1 MNEGVALLVIFNM
14 LAAGLISVSIVQK
27 REAAIREHSDWK
39 RLPGLIAGDLL
50 FLGSFCVIF
59 FYMHVENMI
68 NQSYVQIGC
77 TLAVTALILAHLCF
91 GVGRFWRLVI
101 KKSRERRQEEP
112 CGGKQEEQPGGKTE
126 EEKSG
131 PVGENSS
138 GAGAYMQYALIYMAM
153 GMVVIGM
160 AEAFLCKV
168 LEYISLNR
176 PVQLFGIAVEWSDIQ
191 QQLLGT
197 LLVCSLVGF
206 LLSTIRVGQEYE
218 QSRKWRRRDKI
229 DDVKRYLRS

>member
-1 MNEGVALLVIFNM
+1 MNEGVALLVILNM
-14 LAAGLISVSIVQK
+14 LAAGLISVSVVQK
-27 REAAIREHSDWK
+27 KESSIRDRSDWK
-39 RLPGLIAGDLL
+39 RLPGLVASDLL
-50 FLGSFCVIF
+50 FLGSFFVIF

-68 NQSYVQIGC
+68 NPSYVGIGSSI
-77 TLAVTALILAHLCF
+77 AVIAVILAHLCF
-91 GVGRFWRLVI
+91 GVGRFWRLMLQKTRRIRQEDLEEAQKPAPSENGKDV
-101 KKSRERRQEEP
+101 SRE
-112 CGGKQEEQPGGKTE
+112 
-126 EEKSG
+126 
-131 PVGENSS
+131 VGEAGS

-168 LEYISLNR
+168 LEFINRNR
-176 PVQLFGIAVEWSDIQ
+176 PIQIFGTGLEWGIIQ